1 MIQREGLEDQFKHL
15 ARTVHPGETIFQK
28 ALLLVCDIV
37 MLMLK
42 DQSENNKRVLRR
54 ERYGVS
60 IGFYP
65 IKAVPGRMDTTKNS
79 LMN

>member
-1 MIQREGLEDQFKHL
+1 
-15 ARTVHPGETIFQK
+15 
-28 ALLLVCDIV
+28 

-65 IKAVPGRMDTTKNS
+65 IKAVPGRMDMTKNS